1 MTPTAKDSEK
11 VALCVLKNSF
21 RYLINY
27 SSVNYHYITS
37 INWAPDFCIYVDF
50 QLSEA
55 EKHLCVTKVANVMTF
70 FPSH

>member
-37 INWAPDFCIYVDF
+37 INWAPDFCMYIF
-50 QLSEA
+50 N
-55 EKHLCVTKVANVMTF
+55 C
-70 FPSH
+70 